1 MTENIYTTHVY
12 PNGIT
17 LRHNL
22 DSGRVETVRL
32 SSSVHLQAP
41 TFTVTDPLLATTL
54 GAAPWL
60 AKIPSRQQLRD
71 LHTAALDNEASE
83 TTAGTVRSDTR
94 DTKLTK
100 HLSEIIS
107 TDRTKLTREQHLRL
121 VEHTSDSLGLPGNR
135 FPMEEDLRAQA
146 VAEANYTQY
155 DLFFTQPYNWSSR
168 WSSKAVLTIGFEN
181 DLGSGQ
187 LLCAARLMWPCGD
200 IEETTETKEE
210 FNAAL
215 QDVLNILT
223 SDAPEMIEML
233 IIASKSRGVN
243 DSNNAVAAVQ
253 QRLTEIQQ
261 GAAETLGD

>member
-1 MTENIYTTHVY
+1 MSNIHTTHVY

-22 DSGRVETVRL
+22 DSGHVETVRL
-32 SSSVHLQAP
+32 SSSVHPQGP
-41 TFTVTDPLLATTL
+41 TFIVTDPLLATTL

-60 AKIPSRQQLRD
+60 AKIPSRQQVRD
-71 LHTAALDNEASE
+71 LHTVALASE
-83 TTAGTVRSDTR
+83 NTAGTVRSDTR

-100 HLSEIIS
+100 HLSEIVS
-107 TDRTKLTREQHLRL
+107 TDHTKLTREQRLRL

-146 VAEANYTQY
+146 VAEASYTHHY
-155 DLFFTQPYNWSSR
+155 LFFTPAYG
-168 WSSKAVLTIGFEN
+168 WSSKAVLTIGVEN
-181 DLGSGQ
+181 DPGSGQ
-187 LLCAARLMWPCGD
+187 LLRAARLMWPCGD
-200 IEETTETKEE
+200 IKETTETDEE

-233 IIASKSRGVN
+233 IIASKSRGVD
-243 DSNNAVAAVQ
+243 DSDNAVVVVQ

-261 GAAETLGD
+261 DQKVAAQHSANSTS

>member
-1 MTENIYTTHVY
+1 MTENIHITHVY

-22 DSGRVETVRL
+22 DSGHVETVRL
-32 SSSVHLQAP
+32 SSSVHPQAP
-41 TFTVTDPLLATTL
+41 TFIVTDPLLATTL

-60 AKIPSRQQLRD
+60 AKIPSRRQVRD
-71 LHTAALDNEASE
+71 LHTVALANEN
-83 TTAGTVRSDTR
+83 TAGTVRSDTR

-107 TDRTKLTREQHLRL
+107 TDHTKLTREQRLRL

-146 VAEANYTQY
+146 VAEASYTQY
-155 DLFFTQPYNWSSR
+155 DLFFTPPYKWSSR
-168 WSSKAVLTIGFEN
+168 GSSKMVLTIGIEN

-187 LLCAARLMWPCGD
+187 LLRAARLMWPCDD
-200 IEETTETKEE
+200 IEETAETDEE

-215 QDVLNILT
+215 QDTLNILT
-223 SDAPEMIEML
+223 SDAPEMIETL

-243 DSNNAVAAVQ
+243 DSDNAVACVQ